1 MKLVCEKIGDLTEKK
16 HVLFT
21 SNCSTAIYLLLKSLN
36 FKKKKNYCSSKYML
50 RRYNKYFCLGKH
62 TINNRHK

>member
-36 FKKKKNYCSSKYML
+36 FKKKKIIVPVNIC
-50 RRYNKYFCLGKH
+50 CLGKH